1 MIWVREYCL
10 PYVGKVLR
18 TYVWFIAELFEASQG
33 ALGRYVIGE
42 YSDIKDYCL
51 IVSRDKLVATR
62 EGRTC
67 YV

>member
-1 MIWVREYCL
+1 MIWV
-10 PYVGKVLR
+10 P
-18 TYVWFIAELFEASQG
+18 ELFEASQG